1 MAPYSG
7 ERKIHA
13 SFPAT
18 RARQLRYNIVMP
30 MLRDDDTLF
39 AALIARDPS
48 YEGFAYVGVRT
59 TGIFCRLTCPARKPK
74 RDNVLFFACR
84 DTAQEA
90 GFRPCLRCK
99 PLDLKPPASG
109 ALQALRD
116 RIGAEPD
123 RRWSAGDL
131 KALGYDPSTV
141 RRAFQREY
149 GVTFAQYARSQR
161 LGLAISTL
169 QQGGSVMEAQL
180 DAGYESGSGFRDA
193 ISRLIG
199 DAPIRMAMQQI
210 LTAQWIDTPIG
221 AMLAVADDAG
231 VHLLEFAERKAL
243 PNEIRRLRERTGP
256 ISFGRHPMLDR
267 LADQVERY
275 FSGRLP
281 SFDIPVVQKGTAFE
295 SHVWDALRQIPSGQT
310 RSYGELARAMERSNA
325 VRAVAK
331 ANGANQVAI
340 IVPCHRVI
348 GADGSMTGYG
358 GKIWRKQ
365 WLLEHE
371 RRMAPA
377 QQQDRG

>member
-1 MAPYSG
+1 
-7 ERKIHA
+7 
-13 SFPAT
+13 
-18 RARQLRYNIVMP
+18 

-48 YEGFAYVGVRT
+48 YEGFAYVGVKT

-74 RDNVLFFACR
+74 RTNVVFFECKDA
-84 DTAQEA
+84 AQMA

-99 PLDLKPPASG
+99 PLDIKRPASG
-109 ALQALRD
+109 ALEILRD
-116 RIGAEPD
+116 RVRAEPD
-123 RRWSAGDL
+123 RRWNAEDL

-149 GVTFAQYARSQR
+149 GVTFVQYARSQR
-161 LGLAISTL
+161 LGLAVATL
-169 QQGGSVMEAQL
+169 QQGGSVMDAQL

-193 ISRLIG
+193 VSRLIG
-199 DAPIRMAMQQI
+199 DAPIRTTSRQI
-210 LTAQWIDTPIG
+210 LTAQWLDTPIG
-221 AMLAVADDAG
+221 AMLGVADDAG

-243 PNEIRRLRERTGP
+243 PNEIERLRKRVGP
-256 ISFGRHPMLDR
+256 ISFGQHPMLDR
-267 LADQVERY
+267 LAEQVERY
-275 FSGRLP
+275 FSGR
-281 SFDIPVVQKGTAFE
+281 SMAFDIPIVQKGTSFE
-295 SHVWDALRQIPSGQT
+295 ADVWDALRQIPVGQT
-310 RSYGELARAMERSNA
+310 RSYGEIARFMDRPSAT
-325 VRAVAK
+325 RAVAR

-371 RRMAPA
+371 RRLAA
-377 QQQDRG
+377 EQQHSRG

>member
-1 MAPYSG
+1 
-7 ERKIHA
+7 
-13 SFPAT
+13 
-18 RARQLRYNIVMP
+18 

-39 AALIARDPS
+39 AALLARDPS

-74 RDNVLFFACR
+74 RSNVVFFACR

-90 GFRPCLRCK
+90 GFRPCLRCR
-99 PLDLKPPASG
+99 PLDIKPPASK

-116 RIGAEPD
+116 RIKAEPD
-123 RRWSAGDL
+123 RRWSAGEL

-149 GVTFAQYARSQR
+149 GITFTQYARSQR
-161 LGLAISTL
+161 LGLAVSTL

-199 DAPIRMAMQQI
+199 DAPARMATHSI
-210 LTAQWIDTPIG
+210 LTAQWLDTPIG
-221 AMLAVADDAG
+221 AMLAVVDDTG
-231 VHLLEFAERKAL
+231 VHLLEFAERAAL

-256 ISFGRHPMLDR
+256 IIFGQHPMLDR
-267 LADQVERY
+267 LSDQLERY
-275 FSGRLP
+275 FSGRSM
-281 SFDIPVVQKGTAFE
+281 SFDIPIVQKGTSFE
-295 SHVWDALRQIPSGQT
+295 TGVWDALQQIPMGQT
-310 RSYGELARAMERSNA
+310 RSYGELARILDRPDAA
-325 VRAVAK
+325 RAVAR
-331 ANGANQVAI
+331 ANGANQVAV

-371 RRMAPA
+371 RRRAHIDSQP
-377 QQQDRG
+377 

>member
-1 MAPYSG
+1 M
-7 ERKIHA
+7 
-13 SFPAT
+13 
-18 RARQLRYNIVMP
+18 QL
-30 MLRDDDTLF
+30 LRDDDTLF

-48 YEGFAYVGVRT
+48 YEGFAYVGVKT

-74 RDNVLFFACR
+74 RTNVVFFACR

-99 PLDLKPPASG
+99 PLDIKPPASA
-109 ALQALRD
+109 ALHTLRE
-116 RIGAEPD
+116 RIKSEPD

-149 GVTFAQYARSQR
+149 GVTFAHYARSQR
-161 LGLAISTL
+161 LGHALGTL
-169 QQGGSVMEAQL
+169 QQGGSVMDAQL
-180 DAGYESGSGFRDA
+180 DAGYESGSGFREA

-199 DAPIRMAMQQI
+199 DAPIRMVAHQI
-210 LTAQWIDTPIG
+210 LTAQWLDTPIG
-221 AMLAVADDAG
+221 AMLAVVDDAG

-243 PNEIRRLRERTGP
+243 PNEIKRLRERVGP
-256 ISFGRHPMLDR
+256 IRFGHHPMLDR
-267 LADQVERY
+267 LAAEVEQY
-275 FSGRLP
+275 FSGQLTT
-281 SFDIPVVQKGTAFE
+281 FTVPVVQKGTAFE
-295 SHVWDALRQIPSGQT
+295 VSVWNALQQIPVGQT
-310 RSYGELARAMERSNA
+310 RSYGALAHAMDRPNA
-325 VRAVAK
+325 VRAVAR

-365 WLLEHE
+365 WLLNHE
-371 RRMAPA
+371 LRMTAS
-377 QQQDRG
+377 

>member
-1 MAPYSG
+1 M
-7 ERKIHA
+7 H
-13 SFPAT
+13 
-18 RARQLRYNIVMP
+18 

-39 AALIARDPS
+39 TALIARDPS
-48 YEGFAYVGVRT
+48 YEGFAYVGVKT

-74 RDNVLFFACR
+74 RTNVVFFACR

-99 PLDLKPPASG
+99 PLDIKPPASE
-109 ALQALRD
+109 ALRVLQQ
-116 RIGAEPD
+116 RIKAEPD

-131 KALGYDPSTV
+131 KSLGYDPSTV

-161 LGLAISTL
+161 LGLAVGTL
-169 QQGGSVMEAQL
+169 QQGGSVMDAQL
-180 DAGYESGSGFRDA
+180 DAGYESGSGFREA

-199 DAPIRMAMQQI
+199 DAPTRMTAHQI
-210 LTAQWIDTPIG
+210 LTAQWLDTTIG
-221 AMLAVADDAG
+221 AMLAVVDDAG

-243 PNEIRRLRERTGP
+243 PNEIKRLRERVGP
-256 ISFGRHPMLDR
+256 IRFGQHPMIDR
-267 LADQVERY
+267 LAGDIEQY
-275 FSGRLP
+275 FSGQLTA
-281 SFDIPVVQKGTAFE
+281 FTVPVVQKGTAFE
-295 SHVWDALRQIPSGQT
+295 ASVWNALQQIPVGQT
-310 RSYGELARAMERSNA
+310 RSYGALAHTMERSTA
-325 VRAVAK
+325 VRAVAR

-365 WLLEHE
+365 WLLNHE
-371 RRMAPA
+371 QRMATA
-377 QQQDRG
+377 QP